1 MNWIW
6 RALILAVILT
16 TGCQA
21 KSYNVTVE
29 PTREK
34 LVVVPVIVEVEPFDI
49 CAKTTGED
57 SPLRLHGHAFDSKP
71 YGCM

>member
-21 KSYNVTVE
+21 KSYTVTVE
-29 PTREK
+29 PIKEK
-34 LVVVPVIVEVEPFDI
+34 TVVVPVEEPVERFDI
-49 CAKTTGED
+49 CAQTTGEE
-57 SPLRLHGHAFDSKP
+57 SPLRFHGHAFESKP